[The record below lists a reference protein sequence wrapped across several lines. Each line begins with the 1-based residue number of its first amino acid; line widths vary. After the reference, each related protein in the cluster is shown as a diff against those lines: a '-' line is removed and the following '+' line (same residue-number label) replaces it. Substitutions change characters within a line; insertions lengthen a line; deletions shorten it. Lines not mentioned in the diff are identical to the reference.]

1 MNKNLLIVGVVAVA
15 SYFTL
20 TAFGGKT
27 KAEQMAEIQDK
38 VKMGLEEIRT
48 QEKANCDARVAEA
61 VEMKYSEMA
70 AATPEPAPVKGVKK
84 GSKGGP
90 KAPTLPPAKAGTT
103 TDPAKQRGGA
113 ANTNNVEDAKKRE
126 GAAPTSNPQD
136 AKKRGGAT
144 KTGGGGK

>member
-1 MNKNLLIVGVVAVA
+1 MNKNLLIVGVVAIA

-27 KAEQMAEIQDK
+27 KAEQMAEIQEK
-38 VKMGLEEIRT
+38 VKMGLDDIRT
-48 QEKANCDARVAEA
+48 EEKAKCDARVAEA
-61 VEMKYSEMA
+61 VEMKYSELA

-90 KAPTLPPAKAGTT
+90 KAPVLPTGKAGTP

-113 ANTNNVEDAKKRE
+113 APAGSVEEAKKRE
-126 GAAPTSNPQD
+126 GAAPAGNPTE
-136 AKKRGGAT
+136 AKKRGGAV
-144 KTGGGGK
+144 KQGGGK

>member
-1 MNKNLLIVGVVAVA
+1 MNKNLLIVGVVAIA

-27 KAEQMAEIQDK
+27 KAEQMAEIQEK
-38 VKMGLEEIRT
+38 VKMGLDDIRT
-48 QEKANCDARVAEA
+48 EEKAKCDARVAEA
-61 VEMKYSEMA
+61 VEMKYSELA

-90 KAPTLPPAKAGTT
+90 KAPVLPTGKAGTE

-113 ANTNNVEDAKKRE
+113 APAGSVEEAKKRE
-126 GAAPTSNPQD
+126 GAAPAGNVQD
-136 AKKRGGAT
+136 AKKRGGAV
-144 KTGGGGK
+144 KQGGGK